1 MFFFSIFVKKNN
13 TMELNGKLLRIEP
26 IEQIT
31 EKFKKRR
38 LIVEYAK
45 NENYPQVIEFTL
57 TQANVS
63 LADNLN
69 QGDEVK
75 LFFDLK
81 GRESILNGVKKV
93 FNTLDIWRIEVVKKS
108 IDFQESNSNDT
119 APKYNDDD
127 PLPF

>member
-1 MFFFSIFVKKNN
+1 
-13 TMELNGKLLRIEP
+13 MELNGKLLRIEP